1 MACEGLNFDLCRL
14 FVSVSIHQNLKNT
27 EDYSEDVFVAHT
39 VFNLDTRRESFY
51 S

>member
-27 EDYSEDVFVAHT
+27 DDYSEYVFVVHI
-39 VFNLDTRRESFY
+39 VFNLNIR
-51 S
+51 